1 MAEEAYF
8 HTTIPEACGK
18 CQKRPTRMTKET
30 KYVATQTLDGLDA
43 ASNGRGQR
51 AFRMRVRIRII
62 RFSITP
68 PILCGPTNAGR
79 AMPPPHADAFDN
91 AFAEA
96 LADGVCVDRSV
107 RRDLLST

>member
-1 MAEEAYF
+1 MR
-8 HTTIPEACGK
+8 
-18 CQKRPTRMTKET
+18 QVSKET
-30 KYVATQTLDGLDA
+30 YAYDKRDQVQKYVATQTLDGLDA

-51 AFRMRVRIRII
+51 ALRMRVRIRII